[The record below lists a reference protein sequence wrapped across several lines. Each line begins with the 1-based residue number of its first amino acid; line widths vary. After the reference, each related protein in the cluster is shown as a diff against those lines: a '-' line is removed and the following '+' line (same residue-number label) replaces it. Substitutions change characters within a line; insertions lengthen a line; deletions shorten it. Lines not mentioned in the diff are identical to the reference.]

1 MPKPRLVLAA
11 LAALA
16 LAALGAMAGA
26 SRPGPSLE
34 EKLAAE
40 LAALEKTRGL
50 VAEKLGERDGDLR
63 ARVRALYKLT
73 RGGMAPLW
81 VDERARA
88 ELVQRRAA
96 ARRLILRDLEE
107 RHKLR
112 EELAVVETG
121 WERLS
126 AEARLLAL
134 ATAPVPSRRSLSRP
148 VPGRVLERFG
158 PYRARELER
167 GSRVRLLRRG
177 LELRAHAGDVA
188 VAPAA
193 GRVVFAGELRG
204 LGTTVVVDHGAGL
217 VSVVAHLSVAHVAT
231 GTWVEKERPLGLPAG
246 DRIYL
251 ELRRAGRPIDP
262 EPFLA
267 KD

>member
-1 MPKPRLVLAA
+1 MRKLSLIGFA

-16 LAALGAMAGA
+16 LALLGAVAGA
-26 SRPGPSLE
+26 RPAPSSIE
-34 EKLAAE
+34 ERIAAE
-40 LAALEKTRGL
+40 LAALDKTRGL
-50 VAEKLGERDGDLR
+50 VADKLEEREGDLR
-63 ARVRALYKLT
+63 GRVRALYKLT

-107 RHKLR
+107 HRKLR
-112 EELAVVETG
+112 DELEAVDDGVTK
-121 WERLS
+121 LT

-134 ATAPVPSRRSLSRP
+134 ATAPVPPRRSLARP
-148 VPGRVLERFG
+148 VPGRLLERFG
-158 PYRARELER
+158 PYRDRA
-167 GSRVRLLRRG
+167 SRVKLLRRG
-177 LELRAHAGDVA
+177 IELRAHAGDVV

-193 GRVVFAGELRG
+193 GKVVYAGELRG
-204 LGTTVVVDHGAGL
+204 LGTTVILDHGAGL
-217 VSVVAHLSVAHVAT
+217 VSVIGRLSAAHVAT
-231 GTWVEKERPLGLPAG
+231 GTWVEKERPLGDPDG
-246 DRIYL
+246 DRIYV
-251 ELRRAGRPIDP
+251 ELRRAGRPVDP